1 MFIAIG
7 LMLVGMGLGFL
18 LRGRVWL
25 GGLTRCVS
33 PTIMLLLFSLGVA
46 VGGNEALMRDLPE
59 LGGTA
64 LVLTLAGVAGSLAC
78 VALIRRSFAASPGLA
93 SPQAAAPTP
102 GQSPDQGQAPAQANS
117 GPHPAETI
125 LRPQQHP
132 GDRG

>member
-18 LRGRVWL
+18 LRGRTWL
-25 GGLTRCVS
+25 GALTRCVP

-64 LVLTLAGVAGSLAC
+64 LVLTLAGVVGSLAC
-78 VALIRRSFAASPGLA
+78 VALIRRRFAAPPGLA
-93 SPQAAAPTP
+93 APQVPAQIP
-102 GQSPDQGQAPAQANS
+102 GQSPGQGQAPAQPS
-117 GPHPAETI
+117 SEPHPARTS
-125 LRPQQHP
+125 LRPQGHP
-132 GDRG
+132 GGRK

>member
-18 LRGRVWL
+18 LRGRAWL

-78 VALIRRSFAASPGLA
+78 VALIRRSFAAPPGLA

-102 GQSPDQGQAPAQANS
+102 GQSPDRGQAPAQAGS
-117 GPHPAETI
+117 GPHPAETS

-132 GDRG
+132 GGRG